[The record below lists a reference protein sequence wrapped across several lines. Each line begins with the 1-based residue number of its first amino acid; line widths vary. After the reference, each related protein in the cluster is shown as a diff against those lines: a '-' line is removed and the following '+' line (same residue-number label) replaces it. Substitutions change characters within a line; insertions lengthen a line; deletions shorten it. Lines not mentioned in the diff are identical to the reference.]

1 MITSPVRM
9 NFEEHMQDKSKTK
22 DQLIN
27 ELEEMRQRISD
38 LEKSENRYRTFFDQ
52 TSEGIY
58 CLEFGQGISIHL
70 PVEEQIQKCYEYGYL
85 AECNDVMARMYGYSC
100 AEEIMGTR
108 LVELHGGSD
117 NPQNIKEWQNFIL
130 SGYRVVDSETE
141 EVDKYGNRNYF
152 LNNSVGVVKDGYFLA
167 SWGTQR
173 NITER
178 RLIEAQLSIRN
189 QQYKTFIENHL
200 FGIWRVDF
208 KEPIPTTDSPKKI
221 ARAILDTGFMAE
233 CNEILLGMYG
243 LKLKKELVGKP
254 IKELVIDQDAFI
266 KRLSK
271 VAKNNFRAE
280 MVDTEEVDSKGDV
293 RHFRNS
299 YFGYTNDKT
308 LHWLW
313 GLQLDITDSKR
324 MEEAL
329 RESEEKHRI
338 LFETMTQGVI
348 YVEENGEI
356 RDVNPAAGRILGL
369 TSDQIKSRTAYDP
382 AWKAVRE
389 DGSDFPG
396 EIHPSMI
403 ALKSGQE
410 VRNVVMGVF
419 RPGSK
424 DYRWININSV
434 PQYTSGNTNPFQV
447 YSIFEDITDRKL
459 EEDQIRKDL
468 KENRVLL
475 KEIHHRVNNN
485 LKIVG
490 SLLSLQANFIEDDDT
505 RDIFDESRN
514 RVHSISLV
522 HEALYR
528 SEDSDKISFE
538 EYIQIL
544 ARHLYHV
551 YNPEPGKIDLD
562 VKVENIFLGID
573 LAVPCGLIINEL
585 VSNALRHAF
594 PPSFKGKG
602 KIQIT
607 LYPTES
613 GEIELI
619 VKDNGIGIPEN
630 LGITNTKSFGMQ
642 LIIILARDQLKGKV
656 SLDRIGETKFTI
668 RFNPEV
674 EVE

>member
-1 MITSPVRM
+1 
-9 NFEEHMQDKSKTK
+9 
-22 DQLIN
+22 
-27 ELEEMRQRISD
+27 
-38 LEKSENRYRTFFDQ
+38 
-52 TSEGIY
+52 
-58 CLEFGQGISIHL
+58 
-70 PVEEQIQKCYEYGYL
+70 
-85 AECNDVMARMYGYSC
+85 MYGYSC